1 MRLSKKL
8 RQQSLKEALQA
19 DSFLNDEDLARRYN
33 VSIQTIRLD
42 RMELGIP
49 ELRERIRH
57 MAQQQVRALQPE
69 EVIGRV
75 IELNLDESGISVLKI
90 QKEHVFSRNGIARG
104 HHLFAQ
110 ANSLAV
116 AIIDAK
122 VVLTASANIR
132 FIRSV
137 RLGDECVAKAKIVQ
151 RSSHRLRVEV
161 ETCVEEETVF
171 RGTFIMVRYEGDGEE
186 GKEKPDADRV

>member
-1 MRLSKKL
+1 MRLSKKQ
-8 RQQSLKEALQA
+8 RQQKLTEALQA
-19 DSFLNDEDLARRYN
+19 DPFLNDEEMARRYN

-75 IELNLDESGISVLKI
+75 IELHLDQSGTSVLTI
-90 QKEHVFSRNGIARG
+90 RKEHVFARNGIARG

-116 AIIDAK
+116 AIVDAK
-122 VVLTASANIR
+122 VVLTASAKIHFVR
-132 FIRSV
+132 PV
-137 RLGDECVAKAKIVQ
+137 RLDEECVARAEVLS
-151 RSSHRLRVEV
+151 RSPHRLQVDV
-161 ETCVEEETVF
+161 ETCVQGEAVF
-171 RGTFIMVRYEGDGEE
+171 RGTFDMVRYEEE
-186 GKEKPDADRV
+186 SEDGKEELYADRV